1 MIDWKKQKAAVFR
14 AGKGAIVAVS
24 DIDFVDMGSLL
35 GIEAQKRQILENTQN
50 FLDGKGAN
58 HALLWGERGCGKS
71 SLVKAV
77 FTKFCEHGLRII
89 ELGAED
95 LRFLADIIDE
105 VRESEFK
112 FIIFCDDLSFE
123 DGNKEYKF
131 LKPLMEG
138 SIQKAPSN
146 VLFYAT
152 SNRRHLMSESKSDNE
167 NTLISQGEIH
177 HGDAVQE
184 KISLA
189 DRFGLWISFYQGS
202 FDEYLRIVD
211 FYFKDHRCD
220 KNKLHKL
227 AKNYATLRASRSG
240 RTAKQFYLA
249 FKENLK

>member
-112 FIIFCDDLSFE
+112 FI
-123 DGNKEYKF
+123 
-131 LKPLMEG
+131 
-138 SIQKAPSN
+138 
-146 VLFYAT
+146 
-152 SNRRHLMSESKSDNE
+152 
-167 NTLISQGEIH
+167 
-177 HGDAVQE
+177 
-184 KISLA
+184 
-189 DRFGLWISFYQGS
+189 
-202 FDEYLRIVD
+202 
-211 FYFKDHRCD
+211 
-220 KNKLHKL
+220 
-227 AKNYATLRASRSG
+227 
-240 RTAKQFYLA
+240 
-249 FKENLK
+249 